1 MKQTKKFTMAYSEL
15 GQRGDRVQAVVARD
29 VAEFVK
35 FGYEETIPTQVA
47 DKTKQFKDI
56 LPDMYWEGQKTLK
69 TNAKDECRSTLVGL
83 LGEVTFKAKLA
94 LGSGSKEY
102 ATFRFSGVD
111 RKTDNE
117 LVAYAKHVCQ
127 TAEFFKEPLSKRNV
141 TPELIT
147 QTTDATIA
155 LDDAIDAQ
163 AEAISI
169 REQKSVERLAM
180 GNELY
185 ELIVE
190 LCEVGKRIWEHKNEA
205 FYNDYVLYA
214 SSKSTTQAEENEEV
228 VEETTNE
235 E

>member
-1 MKQTKKFTMAYSEL
+1 MKQVKGFKMPYSEL
-15 GQRGDRVQAVVARD
+15 GQRGDRVKAVVNRD
-29 VAEFVK
+29 VNEFVK
-35 FGYEETIPTQVA
+35 FGYDETIPTKVEE
-47 DKTKQFKDI
+47 KTKQFKDI

-83 LGEVTFKAKLA
+83 LGEIAFKSKLA

-111 RKTDNE
+111 RKTDSE

-127 TAEFFKEPLSKRNV
+127 TADFFTDQLNTRNV
-141 TPELIT
+141 TTELIT
-147 QTTDATIA
+147 QTIDATMA

-163 AEAISI
+163 AEAISV
-169 REQKSVERLAM
+169 REQKSVERLAI

-190 LCEVGKRIWEHKNEA
+190 LCEVGKRIWEHENEA

-214 SSKSTTQAEENEEV
+214 SSKSTTQTEETEDV

-235 E
+235 K

>member
-1 MKQTKKFTMAYSEL
+1 MKQTKKFSMSYSEL
-15 GQRGDRVQAVVARD
+15 GQRGDRVEAVVARD
-29 VAEFVK
+29 TIEFVK
-35 FGYEETIPTQVA
+35 FGYEETIPAKVA
-47 DKTKQFKDI
+47 EKTIQFKAV

-69 TNAKDECRSTLVGL
+69 TNAKDECRSNLVGL
-83 LGEVTFKAKLA
+83 LGEIAFKSKLA
-94 LGSGSKEY
+94 LGNGSKEY

-127 TAEFFKEPLSKRNV
+127 TAEFFMKDLSKRNV

-147 QTTDATIA
+147 QTIDATTA

-163 AEAISI
+163 AEAISV
-169 REQKSVERLAM
+169 REQKSVERLAL

-185 ELIVE
+185 DLIVE

-214 SSKSTTQAEENEEV
+214 SSKSTSQAEENEDT
-228 VEETTNE
+228 VEETTTRE
-235 E
+235 